1 MDYEK
6 AHAHL
11 EDYLDHLSQCE
22 RTPAFSQER
31 RKALGKLN
39 TLAWSVNSILSNLT
53 PDHGR
58 ISGTSMNSH
67 KTAKMTVARAAHLI
81 DASLRTM
88 EEPGLPIEAFE
99 GIIAGTAR
107 KHWDAG
113 RYRNAVS
120 DAATRVNSYTQQRI
134 GRYDISDKAL
144 MAEAFSEKPPEPGA
158 PRLWCPENKTSL
170 TVRSQQEGAKLF
182 AMGAFAAIR
191 NPAHHLTGEWLPA
204 IAFEYLAAFSIV
216 ARWVRCW
223 DVVCHPDDVTDFFR
237 QQPKRFSRSGEEPR
251 FVLVASADNPGTV
264 RTASTTP
271 KSKSC

>member
-6 AHAHL
+6 ADDDL
-11 EDYLDHLSQCE
+11 RDYLDHLAQCE
-22 RTPAFSQER
+22 KTPPFSQER

-39 TLAWSVNSILSNLT
+39 VLAWSVNRILSNLS
-53 PDHGR
+53 PDHGQ
-58 ISGTSMNSH
+58 ISAKSMNSH
-67 KTAKMTVARAAHLI
+67 KAAKRMVERATQLI
-81 DASLRTM
+81 GASQRAM

-99 GIIAGTAR
+99 GIISHTAR
-107 KHWDAG
+107 EHWEAG
-113 RYRNAVS
+113 RYRNAVR

-134 GRYDISDKAL
+134 GRHDISDKDL
-144 MAEAFSEKPPEPGA
+144 MAQAFSEKPPEPGA
-158 PRLWCPENKTSL
+158 PRLWCPGNKASL

-223 DVVCHPDDVTDFFR
+223 DVVCHPDDVADFFR
-237 QQPKRFSRSGEEPR
+237 QQPKIFSRQGEEPR
-251 FVLVASADNPGTV
+251 YVLVASADNPGTV
-264 RTASTTP
+264 STVSTTP
-271 KSKSC
+271 KSKSR